1 MIQIVLVTISGSH
14 KPFKTLPHG
23 TKGAGQLTQRGL
35 CSFSGNKMTLRFLSL
50 LNISKLCLGWL
61 FHSLFQVFFLS
72 RAGFQHCTSITC
84 TAMWFSFIYIYLSQI
99 RFTYRLL

>member
-72 RAGFQHCTSITC
+72 IAGFQHCTSITC
-84 TAMWFSFIYIYLSQI
+84 TAMWFSFIYIYFSQI